1 MLYWK
6 VIMPLTKFYITNSSK
21 TNKFLYFIKNNKVFL
36 INQNKNIRKSYYKVY
51 NFTSEYSEPFI
62 EAETPEEAM
71 DIYMLLVR

>member
-1 MLYWK
+1 
-6 VIMPLTKFYITNSSK
+6 MPLTKFYK
-21 TNKFLYFIKNNKVFL
+21 PKQYQDFLYFIKNNKVFL